1 MEFNEWKSDIHVVE
15 SNLSP
20 YPGTYKEFPFEHPI
34 HKTCV
39 WPKSLK
45 ILKKRNSENEEIC
58 LDIMISYVKFVGK
71 N

>member
-15 SNLSP
+15 SNLRP
-20 YPGTYKEFPFEHPI
+20 YPGTYKEFPFEHLI

-45 ILKKRNSENEEIC
+45 ILKKEKE
-58 LDIMISYVKFVGK
+58 L
-71 N
+71 

>member
-15 SNLSP
+15 SNLRP

-45 ILKKRNSENEEIC
+45 ILKKRKGT
-58 LDIMISYVKFVGK
+58 LKMKKFVWIS
-71 N
+71 